1 MSINSP
7 AFCSKHFSVG
17 FRSAFQVCRELFGGD
32 TKLFAEKRFS
42 IFEHWV
48 RKCQW
53 RLSYFLTALSW
64 LHSRCPR
71 EHFELENVLCIVPGG
86 WPIIFQSTGGK
97 GFKKYIEKA
106 LCASR
111 KTFWRNCFAKKFNNA
126 SAQREKFFCN

>member
-1 MSINSP
+1 M
-7 AFCSKHFSVG
+7 FKTFQCG
-17 FRSAFQVCRELFGGD
+17 FQKCIPSMQRTFLEETRNCLQKNVFPFLNIERENASDVCP
-32 TKLFAEKRFS
+32 
-42 IFEHWV
+42 I
-48 RKCQW
+48 
-53 RLSYFLTALSW
+53 YLTALSW